1 MIEISELALLTVF
14 AAGIISF
21 LSPCVLPLVPGYLSY
36 VSGQSMEDLQNQEQ
50 VRDKIAVLVLS
61 LSFVLGFT
69 TIFIA
74 FGASATAI
82 GRLLMAYRY
91 EVNIVGGTIVIVFGL
106 FLTGLLRLNWLHR
119 EFRIHHDPKN
129 AGSGQ
134 PVAAFVL
141 GLAFAFGWTPCIGP
155 ILGSILMVGA
165 NTSTVGN
172 GIILLSIY
180 SLGLGLPFIVA
191 AMFTNHFLRHAR
203 SLQRHSHKIQIGAG
217 ILMIIMGIAMVTGYL
232 SDFSWWL
239 LRAFP
244 ILSKIG

>member
-1 MIEISELALLTVF
+1 MIEISELAVLTVF

-36 VSGQSMEDLQNQEQ
+36 VSGQSMEDLQNQAQ
-50 VRDKIAVLVLS
+50 VREKMAVLMLS

-91 EVNIVGGTIVIVFGL
+91 EMNIVGGSIVILFGL

-119 EFRIHHDPKN
+119 EFRIQHDSSN
-129 AGSGQ
+129 AGSGK
-134 PVAAFVL
+134 PLAAYVL

-180 SLGLGLPFIVA
+180 SLGLGLPFIIA

-203 SLQRHSHKIQIGAG
+203 RLQRHSRKIQIGAG

-239 LRAFP
+239 LEAFP